1 LHQPFAR
8 GLREASL
15 VFRQQP
21 DGDAGDTPGVAA
33 APVALAGAIVPGVDR
48 LIVTLS
54 AQADVF
60 GVGTIV
66 IVGSM
71 LVAPSWVISCWIV
84 PGGGFAG
91 IAGVESGKAAPLVG
105 GPPGVEL
112 HTVVDELPTGD
123 TGDMVPVVLPT
134 IGVGMVPNGADD
146 IVAIDDIVVVDG
158 VIVAALPA
166 VDGETVFGMVDGVGT
181 GVAVVEG
188 GGAAIADDVTGT
200 VEPGKSDMNDDAGC
214 ADSSNGAVVL
224 AVAGVEEIA
233 GTADAVG
240 AADVGVTV
248 APPTADMDATGTA
261 AVPGVICPDGV
272 EQVTTVPGVVGSEA
286 SGTGANVVTGVPGC
300 VAAENGLGPLSGDVT
315 IAPGVDERPM
325 AVLPMVETC
334 AGQAVHPASM
344 VANVKSKRRIS
355 IPSASSW
362 PTALHAPRPCCL
374 PPGSPSD

>member
-1 LHQPFAR
+1 LAGIPAVLGE
-8 GLREASL
+8 GLGRL

-21 DGDAGDTPGVAA
+21 DGDAADTPGVAA

-48 LIVTLS
+48 FIVTLS

-60 GVGTIV
+60 GVGMIV

-71 LVAPSWVISCWIV
+71 LVAPSWVTSCWIV

-123 TGDMVPVVLPT
+123 TGDMVPVVLPAV
-134 IGVGMVPNGADD
+134 GVGMVPNAVDD
-146 IVAIDDIVVVDG
+146 IVAIDDIVAVDG
-158 VIVAALPA
+158 VIVAVVPIM
-166 VDGETVFGMVDGVGT
+166 DGETVLGVVDGVGPA
-181 GVAVVEG
+181 VAAVEG

-200 VEPGKSDMNDDAGC
+200 VEPGKSDINDEAGC
-214 ADSSNGAVVL
+214 ADSKSGAVVVDVE
-224 AVAGVEEIA
+224 AVTAGI
-233 GTADAVG
+233 VG
-240 AADVGVTV
+240 AADAGVPT
-248 APPTADMDATGTA
+248 APPTADKEVTDTA
-261 AVPGVICPDGV
+261 GVPGVICPVGV

-300 VAAENGLGPLSGDVT
+300 VVAENGPGPLSGDVT

-334 AGQAVHPASM
+334 ARQAVQPASM
-344 VANVKSKRRIS
+344 AAVVNSKRRIN
-355 IPSASSW
+355 IPSAPSW
-362 PTALHAPRPCCL
+362 LSAPHVPRPCRL